1 MDNSIYGQKSTFAAN
16 DTTLHISIEDL
27 VNEYPDWQF
36 PILKRWNSK
45 VFKNQIKSHK
55 YEWTE
60 RDLRPTKTTV
70 ASAEVAADDTTFYV
84 ADSGVFNVDDVLRA
98 PDGEQMIVT
107 AVSGGTLLTVS
118 RGWGGT
124 TAETMTLGETVQR
137 IGVASPQGK
146 DADDMVVVGTEDL
159 YNYTQILEDV
169 VHLSGT
175 QRNSLIHGDENS
187 SELIER
193 KQKELMEV
201 LQSALLVGVRYQ
213 DTASKRTT
221 LGGLK
226 YFIDTYASD
235 NVIDFGGATTWNTDS
250 SVIEKFE
257 DAVQKIADKNGNK
270 PTIYMGY
277 KAMRKFRLLDDDL
290 VRSTRS
296 DKKRGIGVVDGYLSQ
311 LGELD
316 VVMLRERTGIM
327 DDLIFFV
334 DEEQAGYKAMRN
346 RGWFTEELAKVGDS
360 YKWQVL
366 GEYTAKF
373 ATPKVHSYIYNLG
386 L

>member
-1 MDNSIYGQKSTFAAN
+1 MDQSIYGQKSTFHAS
-16 DTTLHISIEDL
+16 DSTLHISIEDL
-27 VNEYPDWQF
+27 VTKYPNWQF
-36 PILKRWNSK
+36 PLLKRWDSK
-45 VFKNQIKSHK
+45 IFKNAVTSHK

-60 RDLRPTKTTV
+60 RDLRPVTAKV
-70 ASAEVAADDTTFYV
+70 ASESVAADATQFYV
-84 ADSGVFNVDDVLRA
+84 DTSGVFNVDDVLRA

-107 AVSGGTLLTVS
+107 AVSGGTLLTVE
-118 RGWGGT
+118 RAWGGT
-124 TAETMTLGETVQR
+124 TAETMVLGETVQR

-146 DADDMVVVGTEDL
+146 DADDMVVVGTQDL
-159 YNYTQILEDV
+159 YNYTQIFEDV

-175 QRNSLIHGDENS
+175 QRDSLIHGDENS
-187 SELIER
+187 SQLIED
-193 KQKELMEV
+193 KQKELMEL
-201 LQSALLVGVRYQ
+201 LQSALLVGVRYK
-213 DTASKRTT
+213 DTANKRTT

-235 NVIDFGGATTWNTDS
+235 NVIDFGGATTWNTDT

-257 DAVQKIADKNGNK
+257 DAVQKIADKNGGK

-277 KAMRKFRLLDDDL
+277 KAMRKFRNLDDDL
-290 VRSTRS
+290 IRSTRS

-316 VVMLRERTGIM
+316 IVMLRERTGVL

-334 DEEQAGYKAMRN
+334 DEQQAGYKAMRN

-366 GEYTAKF
+366 GEYTCKV